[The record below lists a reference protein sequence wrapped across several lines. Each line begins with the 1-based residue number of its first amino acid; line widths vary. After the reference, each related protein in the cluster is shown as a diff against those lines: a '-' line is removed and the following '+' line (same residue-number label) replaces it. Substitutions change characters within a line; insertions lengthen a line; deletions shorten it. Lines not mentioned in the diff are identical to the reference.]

1 MISPIFL
8 LLENSPPP
16 LPPYPLLWIAYQCTS
31 PKYFPL
37 ELRTKP
43 EATRD
48 AFLVQVF
55 FITVYLLIFDN

>member
-1 MISPIFL
+1 MISPIVL
-8 LLENSPPP
+8 LLENS
-16 LPPYPLLWIAYQCTS
+16 PPYPLLWIAYQCTS

-55 FITVYLLIFDN
+55 FLLLCT

>member
-1 MISPIFL
+1 MISPIVL
-8 LLENSPPP
+8 LLEISPPPTP

-55 FITVYLLIFDN
+55 FLLLCT